1 MCPKTLSCLGLKAR
15 NWRKLISFADLS
27 INTIGIII
35 AVYYRCTRLLMAT
48 EFPDDP
54 EVDLGFRDPATENS
68 IPKTAEE
75 WKPQIELRL
84 DDEPRASKE
93 RLSNPW
99 WSLRITIILFLSALG
114 GLVSSIFLFERAE
127 RPNIFKPWKR
137 EVYTTA
143 KTIEAPPATPNLD
156 LRLDQLRAFRIGG
169 EIGGL
174 PIPSETPD
182 QFTSLTRQRPS
193 FDAALQLPPSA
204 PPLAPSWDF
213 SVGNASEMVAA
224 ENVSRENATQTERTV
239 RATTEKMRK
248 HRIVRFRRRAAK
260 RVVHSAKSIASF
272 WAFWSRH
279 FLSSG
284 LAGTSPNRRFA
295 TRKSIRRKSKALS
308 WFPVSW
314 HAVAAQPIKQENQ
327 RTAVP
332 HSSIGATGR
341 LQMGTPSG
349 SNRGQPR

>member
-1 MCPKTLSCLGLKAR
+1 
-15 NWRKLISFADLS
+15 
-27 INTIGIII
+27 
-35 AVYYRCTRLLMAT
+35 MAT

-68 IPKTAEE
+68 IPKTAQE
-75 WKPQIELRL
+75 WNPQMELRL
-84 DDEPRASKE
+84 DDEPRVSKE

-99 WSLRITIILFLSALG
+99 WSLRITIILFLSAFG

-127 RPNIFKPWKR
+127 RPSIAKHWKR
-137 EVYTTA
+137 DPYTTPKA
-143 KTIEAPPATPNLD
+143 SEESRATVNWD
-156 LRLDQLRAFRIGG
+156 FRLDQLPASRIEGDSA
-169 EIGGL
+169 GL
-174 PIPSETPD
+174 PTVSQAADESPPPIRQPEPFNATVRLPLGAPPFVPFGDFSMNTASETVVP
-182 QFTSLTRQRPS
+182 
-193 FDAALQLPPSA
+193 
-204 PPLAPSWDF
+204 
-213 SVGNASEMVAA
+213 
-224 ENVSRENATQTERTV
+224 ENVVSENATQTKRTV

-284 LAGTSPNRRFA
+284 LAATSANQRFA

-314 HAVAAQPIKQENQ
+314 HAVAARPIKQENQ

-332 HSSIGATGR
+332 HSSIGARGR
-341 LQMGTPSG
+341 LQIGTPSG

>member
-1 MCPKTLSCLGLKAR
+1 
-15 NWRKLISFADLS
+15 
-27 INTIGIII
+27 
-35 AVYYRCTRLLMAT
+35 MAT

-68 IPKTAEE
+68 IPKTAQE
-75 WKPQIELRL
+75 WNPQMELRL
-84 DDEPRASKE
+84 DDEPRVSKE

-99 WSLRITIILFLSALG
+99 WSLRITIILFLSAFG

-127 RPNIFKPWKR
+127 RPSIAKHWKR
-137 EVYTTA
+137 DPYTTP
-143 KTIEAPPATPNLD
+143 KTSEESRATVNWD
-156 LRLDQLRAFRIGG
+156 FRLDQLPASRIEGDSA
-169 EIGGL
+169 GL
-174 PIPSETPD
+174 PTVSQAADESPPPIRQPEPFNATVRLPLGAPPFVPFGDFSMNTASETVVP
-182 QFTSLTRQRPS
+182 
-193 FDAALQLPPSA
+193 
-204 PPLAPSWDF
+204 
-213 SVGNASEMVAA
+213 
-224 ENVSRENATQTERTV
+224 ENVVSENATQTKRTV

-284 LAGTSPNRRFA
+284 LAATSANQRFA

-314 HAVAAQPIKQENQ
+314 HAVAARPIKQENQ

-332 HSSIGATGR
+332 HSSIGARGR
-341 LQMGTPSG
+341 LQIGTPSG